1 MVCKRIRLL
10 ESVRTDAGL
19 LAIILSY
26 ACVGY
31 ITYSSSRM
39 KDTSISIVD
48 GTGVTFTAGASAR

>member
-10 ESVRTDAGL
+10 ESVRTVAGL

-26 ACVGY
+26 PCVGY

-39 KDTSISIVD
+39 NDTSISIVE
-48 GTGVTFTAGASAR
+48 GTGVTFTARASAG